1 MIFSYNLYIENPRH
15 LFLTYLTKWSYILL
29 GVSAVLQLASS
40 VFAALKHE
48 ELRNSKTM
56 PVVYQV
62 TWFFYS
68 AATSPAVAVTLMYWA
83 LIYNGT

>member
-40 VFAALKHE
+40 VFAALKHQQ
-48 ELRNSKTM
+48 LRNSKTT

-62 TWFFYS
+62 TWFFCS
-68 AATSPAVAVTLMYWA
+68 AATRTSYRVRRCQSENV
-83 LIYNGT
+83 G